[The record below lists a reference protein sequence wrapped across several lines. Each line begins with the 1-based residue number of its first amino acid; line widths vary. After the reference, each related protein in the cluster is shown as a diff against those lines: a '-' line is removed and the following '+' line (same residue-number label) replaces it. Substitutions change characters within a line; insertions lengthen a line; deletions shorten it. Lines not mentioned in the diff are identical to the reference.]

1 MSDIGL
7 VSNHPLREA
16 TTAAANRIEKS
27 ELSRFSGWYG
37 VWCLIATE
45 ASLFAYLFFSYYYSL
60 LQSAQHWPLQ
70 GQPSPLLPSLTTLLL
85 VGSSVALAFSQSA
98 VLGPASEKAVRNG
111 LAVALLCGATGFLFQ
126 TYDLFQKAPRL
137 SKTTYDSYYVLIT
150 ALDCLHLVVGI
161 AALAGVFFWFCQG
174 LIVGPR
180 RAYVSIVAAY
190 WHFAVLVSLCLF
202 AALTL
207 QPLMG

>member
-16 TTAAANRIEKS
+16 TAAAANRIERS

-85 VGSSVALAFSQSA
+85 VGSSIALAFSQSA
-98 VLGPASEKAVRNG
+98 VLGAGSERSIKNG
-111 LAVALLCGATGFLFQ
+111 LAVALPCGAAGFLFQ
-126 TYDLFQKAPRL
+126 TYDLYQKAPLL

-150 ALDCLHLVVGI
+150 ALGCLHLLVGI
-161 AALAGVFFWFCQG
+161 AALAGLFLWLCQR

-180 RAYVSIVAAY
+180 RAYISIVAVY
-190 WHFAVLVSLCLF
+190 WHFAVFISLCLF
-202 AALTL
+202 VMLTL